1 MRELP
6 KPARRRQRRNTRSSA
21 KLAEA
26 QPRAPG
32 PRREWYAETKRR
44 WKSFWASDAARVLA
58 PAVDVGAVQRLFDL
72 YDERE
77 RAYRGFAKQRFVLG
91 SKGQQVLNP
100 LGRLVAAFDG
110 EIRQLEDRLGFSPA
124 SRLRL
129 GLELDEGYQPSTEKP
144 RRPSRARPD
153 PRRKAAT

>member
-6 KPARRRQRRNTRSSA
+6 KAGRRRQRRNTRSR
-21 KLAEA
+21 AEIA
-26 QPRAPG
+26 ARQPKAPA
-32 PRREWYAETKRR
+32 PRTGWQASTKRR
-44 WKSFWASDAARVLA
+44 WGEFWASEAARVLL
-58 PAVDVGAVQRLFDL
+58 PAVDAAALERLFDL

-77 RAYRGFAKQRFVLG
+77 RAYRDFAKRRFVVG
-91 SKGQQVLNP
+91 SQGQQVLNP
-100 LGRLVAAFDG
+100 LGRLISAFDA

-129 GLELDEGYQPSTEKP
+129 GLELAEQEPPPQPRS
-144 RRPSRARPD
+144 RPTSRQLPD